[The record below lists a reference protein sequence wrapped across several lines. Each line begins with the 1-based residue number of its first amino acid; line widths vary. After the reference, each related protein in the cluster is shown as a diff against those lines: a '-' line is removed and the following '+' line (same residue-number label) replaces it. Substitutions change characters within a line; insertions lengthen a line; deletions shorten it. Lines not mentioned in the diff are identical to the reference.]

1 MAYVKVLPVAS
12 RQHLFSLID
21 YTQEKKKTKEQ
32 TLVTC
37 EGCTLDR
44 TYMDFMS
51 IHQGQTRGKLFAH
64 QIIQSFRAGEVTP
77 EQAHELATELARK
90 MLPGYQFCIC
100 THTDAG
106 HINNHIV
113 FNAISTA
120 TGNRYHSN
128 KASLALLQDCSDTLC
143 REYGLSVIET
153 RTGYRGLDRD
163 TYELARKGKSWK
175 VRLVNDL
182 DDILQSPHL
191 PQDLP
196 AFQTALQNMGY
207 FVKLTD
213 RHITVTKIGEKKGIR
228 LNTLARQFGMQ
239 YTKENIERRLCGE
252 PMDLSPALHLPP
264 PDETVSEWQ
273 RMERAQSE
281 KLKKALLS
289 QMPKECYQQIKKINR
304 EWLPRSVRYFGNC
317 TVRDLY
323 QVYGETV
330 SIEVT
335 PKQAKQMETIGIFYA
350 GEVLSGGKLRVTFKA
365 INIPNVEQAIGN
377 KRIIKSNEE
386 RRDEKLQREIFQKT
400 LSEQE
405 QKIMWR
411 CDLATLQKIDA
422 AQIPFEYSRIR
433 DGYRVGIAGR
443 DLDAVASILRLDPSE
458 LRREIRQFLSQK
470 DYGRL
475 KRACAAQGDT
485 LAFRVMS
492 VADYDR
498 LRIEGIECVGF
509 ERDNHQ
515 VNVAMPSQSVEHAT
529 RLIQSLDPLS
539 RQNGQDYATMKRIAA
554 ERNEKLIYR
563 VMTAEQVQEIKSTG
577 ISYAVFPK
585 GNRYNVA
592 FTVEEWDRYCDHQR
606 EKQIQQEQVK
616 EKKYRHKR

>member
-21 YTQEKKKTKEQ
+21 YAQEKKKTKEQ

-37 EGCTLDR
+37 EGCTLGR

-252 PMDLSPALHLPP
+252 PMDLSKPLKTMPL
-264 PDETVSEWQ
+264 DETASEWQ
-273 RMERAQSE
+273 RIEKTKHE
-281 KLKKALLS
+281 KLKKASLA
-289 QMPKECYQQIKKINR
+289 QMPRERYQQMKKINR
-304 EWLPRSVRYFGNC
+304 GWLPRSVRYFGNC
-317 TVRDLY
+317 TSQDLY
-323 QVYGETV
+323 RVYGETV

-335 PKQAKQMETIGIFYA
+335 PKQAKQMEMLGIFYA
-350 GEVLSGGKLRVTFKA
+350 GEVLSDGKLRVTFKA
-365 INIPNVEQAIGN
+365 INIPNVEQAIGT

-386 RRDEKLQREIFQKT
+386 RRDEKLQRQIFQES
-400 LSEQE
+400 LSEQD
-405 QKIMWR
+405 QKVMWR
-411 CDLATLQKIDA
+411 CDRATLQKIDA

-433 DGYRVGIAGR
+433 DGYRVGIAIR

-458 LRREIRQFLSQK
+458 MRREIRQFTNQK

-475 KRACAAQGDT
+475 KRACAAQGDSVT
-485 LAFRVMS
+485 FRVLS
-492 VADYDR
+492 VAAYDQ

-509 ERDNHQ
+509 ERDDHQ
-515 VNVAMPSQSVEHAT
+515 MNVAMPSRSADHAD
-529 RLIQSLDPLS
+529 RVIQSIHSSS
-539 RQNGQDYATMKRIAA
+539 RQVSQDYATIKRIAA
-554 ERNEKLIYR
+554 ERNEKPICR
-563 VMTAEQVQEIKSTG
+563 VMSAEQVAEIKAAG
-577 ISYAVFPK
+577 ISHAAFPK
-585 GNRYNVA
+585 GERYNVA

-606 EKQIQQEQVK
+606 EKQIQQEQVR